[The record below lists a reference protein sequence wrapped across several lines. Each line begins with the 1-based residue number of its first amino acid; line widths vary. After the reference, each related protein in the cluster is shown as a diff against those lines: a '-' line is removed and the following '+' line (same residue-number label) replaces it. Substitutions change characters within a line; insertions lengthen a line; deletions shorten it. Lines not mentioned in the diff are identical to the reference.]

1 MNQERML
8 PMKVLYADA
17 CIRGE
22 LSRTARLAGAFL
34 GRLREV
40 CPDLELL
47 RQPLWEMG
55 LQPLDAGALRA
66 REALCDARDWDSP
79 ALTAA
84 RAYHDSDLVVI
95 AAPYWDLSFPA
106 CVKVW
111 VEHIFVR
118 NLNFVYRND
127 RPVGLG
133 RARRCVYLTTA
144 GSPIGAD
151 DWGAGYL
158 RAALGLLGVRDF
170 HSVAVDGLDLLNAR
184 VEALMA
190 SGEQRA
196 RALAEELAAEISPG
210 PAPC

>member
-8 PMKVLYADA
+8 PMKVLFADA

-34 GRLREV
+34 GRLREE
-40 CPDLELL
+40 CPEMELL
-47 RQPLWEMG
+47 RQPLWELG

-79 ALTAA
+79 MMAAA
-84 RAYHDSDLVVI
+84 RAFHDSDLVVI

-106 CVKVW
+106 CVKLW

-118 NLNFVYRND
+118 NLNFVYRDD

-133 RARRCVYLTTA
+133 QARRCVYLTTA

-170 HSVAVDGLDLLNAR
+170 HSVAVDGLDLLDAP

-190 SGEQRA
+190 DGERRA
-196 RALAEELAAEISPG
+196 RALAAEIASGISPG
-210 PAPC
+210 QAPC